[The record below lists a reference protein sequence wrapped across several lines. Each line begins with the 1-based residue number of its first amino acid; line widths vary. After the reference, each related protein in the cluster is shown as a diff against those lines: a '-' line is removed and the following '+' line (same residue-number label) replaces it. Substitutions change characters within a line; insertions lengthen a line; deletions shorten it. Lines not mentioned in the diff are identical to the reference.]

1 MKNFKKNLAVNITLI
16 CVLSFSLIHL
26 LILTLSLF
34 NVLNLSL
41 PNNFSYIGAYILMVI
56 SFALYIVGFWIETIK
71 SLKIPTWIKVAFYI
85 ALFIFTNVYYI
96 LGLYQMFAFLLVFIA
111 FMAAF
116 LNIIALST
124 FFNLTKDEKNKVKT
138 TTKLLTFNVSTYSVA
153 LCSLALFIISI
164 IKVIFGAHFIVSAL
178 LTFVI
183 EISTMLVVCAIFNTI
198 FALSHKK
205 TKKLLN
211 ACLIKIIHPTI
222 TPSVKSAK

>member
-1 MKNFKKNLAVNITLI
+1 MNNFKKNLAVNITLI

-34 NVLNLSL
+34 NVFNLSL
-41 PNNFSYIGAYILMVI
+41 PADFSYIGAYILMII

-71 SLKIPTWIKVAFYI
+71 TLKIPTWIKVTFYI
-85 ALFIFTNVYYI
+85 ALYIFTNVYYI
-96 LGLYQMFAFLLVFIA
+96 LGLYQNFAFLLIFIV

-116 LNIIALST
+116 LNIIALSV
-124 FFNLTKDEKNKVKT
+124 FFNITKDDKNKVKT
-138 TTKLLTFNVSTYSVA
+138 TTKLLTFNVSAYAVA
-153 LCSLALFIISI
+153 LCSLALFITSI
-164 IKVIFGAHFIVSAL
+164 IKVIFGVHFTLSAL

-183 EISTMLVVCAIFNTI
+183 EMSVMLVVCAIFNTI

-205 TKKLLN
+205 TKRILN
-211 ACLIKIIHPTI
+211 ACLIKIVAPTI